1 MVKTFVAVEIRL
13 FGRMLRI
20 FYTEIKINA
29 EISRNVVLSLTKT
42 ISKRHKMYGA
52 YMSTVRWDREISVMW
67 GTHIKAN
74 YGWGRE
80 LRKTEKELCRKL
92 KQLGNK

>member
-29 EISRNVVLSLTKT
+29 EISRNNAL
-42 ISKRHKMYGA
+42 IA
-52 YMSTVRWDREISVMW
+52 YQN
-67 GTHIKAN
+67 H
-74 YGWGRE
+74 
-80 LRKTEKELCRKL
+80 
-92 KQLGNK
+92 